1 MHTPVCKVHVR
12 SRGRRWTHLKHQQV
26 FMIMCYLT
34 SLVLVDLKN
43 IIFASSLKFGK
54 IQNRLQHL
62 VDDNK
67 MFACMN
73 TVRKG

>member
-1 MHTPVCKVHVR
+1 
-12 SRGRRWTHLKHQQV
+12 
-26 FMIMCYLT
+26 MIMCYLT